1 MAVLVGPGGYG
12 HLARRLVAECALRD
26 GWGDPLA
33 WLREA
38 VIFFEDRAQDR
49 VAFSCRAL
57 LRDVGAALPR
67 RQGSDAVVPAPL
79 RALGLTARE
88 IDVLALVAVRLSNKE
103 IGERLYIS
111 PRTVDKHVQHLL
123 AKTGVT
129 TRSELITFG
138 REAGVGTEG
147 PAAG

>member
-1 MAVLVGPGGYG
+1 M
-12 HLARRLVAECALRD
+12 
-26 GWGDPLA
+26 
-33 WLREA
+33 
-38 VIFFEDRAQDR
+38 
-49 VAFSCRAL
+49 
-57 LRDVGAALPR
+57 
-67 RQGSDAVVPAPL
+67 VPAPL

-88 IDVLALVAVRLSNKE
+88 IDVLALVALRLSNKE

-123 AKTGVT
+123 AKTGLT
-129 TRSELITFG
+129 TRSELITFA